1 MSKDKRVG
9 DITTEWL
16 QYQAGIDYNHRVNL
30 YETVNRNEAFY
41 AGEQWQG
48 VVANGLPTPV
58 FNIFKRVINYF
69 IAAIMSQNTKLQFVP
84 ENVGEEPA
92 NEDEQSIK
100 DAAELIS
107 AYSETLWEKNKMN
120 QKLRQW
126 LLDAAISGDACA
138 YIWWNAL
145 IDTAQPTKGDI
156 EVDSVDNVNVMFGDP
171 NNSKVKGQ
179 PYIIIVAR
187 ELVESLKEQAKANKI
202 PQEKIDLI
210 SSDED
215 TSYQSGNRSKIE
227 LDRKGENSGK
237 TTSLLKLWKKDDKV
251 YAKKITKYT
260 TIREEWETKL
270 SDYPNAHMN
279 WDARKNSYRGQAL
292 GTGLIPNQVFVNKM
306 FAMAMM
312 SLMHTAFPKAIY
324 NKSMVSGWNNQIGAA
339 IGIEAVGPETNIGN
353 VAQYLKPGDM
363 SSQVFQLIELTIQ
376 QTKEMLGANDA
387 LLGNVKPESAS
398 GRSIIAVQQASSIPL
413 ENIKQNLYQFIE
425 DIGYVWLD
433 FMANYYGTRSID
445 VEIMGKREI
454 REFDFS
460 KLKDMKFRLK
470 IDVGPSSYWSELT
483 AMETLDALL
492 ESERITFE
500 QYLNRVPAGM
510 IPQKQELIQDIKNQD
525 MKQQF
530 IYEQMARFME
540 QLPPD
545 QQAQLQSLPPEEQES
560 QLMEM
565 MMQPPE
571 QMAQQQ
577 ASQQDQQQQM
587 MMQQQE
593 QANMAQQQE
602 QMKTQQQFE
611 QQAALKKMDIEGKL
625 ALASVQQRNK
635 E

>member
-16 QYQAGIDYNHRVNL
+16 QYQSGIDYNHRVNL

-126 LLDAAISGDACA
+126 LLDAAISGDADA

-156 EVDSVDNVNVMFGDP
+156 ETDTVDNVNVMYGDP
-171 NNSKVKGQ
+171 NNSKAKGQ
-179 PYIIIVAR
+179 PYILIVAR
-187 ELVESLKEQAKANKI
+187 ELVDSLKEQAKANGI

-215 TSYQSGNRSKIE
+215 TFYQSGERSKIE

-237 TTSLLKLWKKDDKV
+237 TTSLLKICKRDGKV

-260 TIREEWETKL
+260 TIREEWDTKL
-270 SDYPNAHMN
+270 SEYPTAHMN
-279 WDARKNSYRGQAL
+279 WDSRKNSYHGQAL

-324 NKSMVSGWNNQIGAA
+324 NKNMVSGWNNQIGAA
-339 IGIEAVGPETNIGN
+339 IGIESAGPEVNIGN
-353 VAQYLKPGDM
+353 VAQYMTPGNM
-363 SSQVFQLIELTIQ
+363 SNQVFQLIELTIQ

-387 LLGNVKPESAS
+387 LLGNVKPEAAS

-413 ENIKQNLYQFIE
+413 ENIKQNLYQFVE

-460 KLKDMKFRLK
+460 KLKKMKFRLK

-492 ESERITFE
+492 QSERITFE

-525 MKQQF
+525 MRQQF

-540 QLPPD
+540 SLPPD
-545 QQAQLQSLPPEEQES
+545 QQAALQQLPPEEQEA

-571 QMAQQQ
+571 QAAQKQESQQAQQEQ
-577 ASQQDQQQQM
+577 A
-587 MMQQQE
+587 MMQQQKQE
-593 QANMAQQQE
+593 QLAAQQAQMSE
-602 QMKTQQQFE
+602 QQKFE

-625 ALASVQQRNK
+625 AIASMKQNAQ
-635 E
+635 